1 MRDKRKGGFLLAAG
15 VIFVAVSVFVKDSY
29 YANILR
35 SWGIAWVVI
44 GFLRLREYF
53 YYKKPEHQAEYEE
66 KETAARI
73 NRTDERKVL
82 LRQMAGHKAYQVM
95 FFVLIAVSFL
105 FALLR
110 VLWVLQYLLGIA
122 FMRYYEKRL

>member
-53 YYKKPEHQAEYEE
+53 YYKKPEHQAEYG
-66 KETAARI
+66 
-73 NRTDERKVL
+73 RK
-82 LRQMAGHKAYQVM
+82 RNGGAHQSDG
-95 FFVLIAVSFL
+95 
-105 FALLR
+105 
-110 VLWVLQYLLGIA
+110 
-122 FMRYYEKRL
+122 